1 MNKHKIIKQGK
12 KLLFSSM
19 AAAVLGV
26 ICVTTKPVK
35 AATVNGDYTSTNSV
49 NTKKAELNYQAKNNA
64 PTVKNDNAKFDS
76 AKAAKSDTVKTGEWM
91 GIKVSFNTDTH
102 TLSIGGGTITNY
114 PVNIGGMVTDLHLLR
129 VDWDDLTY
137 VFDANDVQTVNFTD
151 HLTIKG
157 SASQWFAQYRNLK
170 TINGFENVDLTQ
182 VTDMSSMFM
191 YCESLENL
199 DLNKIF
205 QPGKTYSVTDTS
217 HMFDGCASLT
227 NLDLSNLDTSNVT
240 DMSYMFNGCSKLTQL
255 DVSNFNTANVNNME
269 SMFSFDSQ
277 VTAIK
282 GLDKFDTSKVQNMA
296 RMFFNCINLKEL
308 DLSHFNTSNV
318 RLFAW
323 MFKSCKN
330 LNTLNISNFDMSNAM
345 LKMNMFTG
353 LSNLQTLVLGKKCM
367 MANTGLD
374 TPGTWMNMGDKSQKA
389 RFKKGKFNWTSQELM
404 SNYNGNINY
413 DAYTIVK

>member
-1 MNKHKIIKQGK
+1 MRKMNKHKIIKQGK

-35 AATVNGDYTSTNSV
+35 AATVNGDYPSTNSV

-64 PTVKNDNAKFDS
+64 PTVKNDSAKFDS
-76 AKAAKSDTVKTGEWM
+76 AKAAKSDTIKTGEWM

-129 VDWDDLTY
+129 VDWDDFTY

-353 LSNLQTLVLGKKCM
+353 LSNLQTLVLGENCEM
-367 MANTGLD
+367 SNTGLD
-374 TPGTWMNMGDKSQKA
+374 TPGTWTNMGNNGLIDK
-389 RFKKGKFNWTSQELM
+389 GTYHWTSDELV
-404 SNYNGNINY
+404 NNY
-413 DAYTIVK
+413 DGSSDYDTYKIEK

>member
-12 KLLFSSM
+12 KLLFSGI
-19 AAAVLGV
+19 AATVLSV

-35 AATVNGDYTSTNSV
+35 AATVNSDYPSTNSV
-49 NTKKAELNYQAKNNA
+49 NTKEAELNHQAKNTA
-64 PTVKNDNAKFDS
+64 PTVKNDSAKFDS
-76 AKAAKSDTVKTGEWM
+76 AKAAKSDTIKTGEWM
-91 GIKVSFNTDTH
+91 GIKVSFNTDTG
-102 TLSIGGGTITNY
+102 TLSLGGGTITNY
-114 PVNIGGMVTDLHLLR
+114 PINIGGMVTDLHLLR
-129 VDWDDLTY
+129 VDWDDFTY
-137 VFDANDVQTVNFTD
+137 VFNANDVKTVNFTG

-240 DMSYMFNGCSKLTQL
+240 DMSYMFNGCSKLSQL

-353 LSNLQTLVLGKKCM
+353 LSNLQTLVLGKKCV

-374 TPGTWMNMGDKSQKA
+374 TPGTWTSNSGNM
-389 RFKKGKFNWTSQELM
+389 WTSDELM
-404 SNYNGNINY
+404 ANYNGTTDYGTYGI
-413 DAYTIVK
+413 IKV